1 MLLLGQL
8 SDLQVF
14 ALINNAVMT
23 SMYTTLFEQLWLFC
37 QKKKK
42 KRSKLSSKFAV
53 PVNPPAEMPALPLLA
68 NAGYYQLKVDMFR

>member
-23 SMYTTLFEQLWLFC
+23 SVYTTLFEQLWLFC
-37 QKKKK
+37 QKKKM
-42 KRSKLSSKFAV
+42 SKLSSKYAV

>member
-42 KRSKLSSKFAV
+42 KKSKLSSKYAV

-68 NAGYYQLKVDMFR
+68 NAVITN

>member
-23 SMYTTLFEQLWLFC
+23 SMYTTLFEQLWLFR
-37 QKKKK
+37 QKKK
-42 KRSKLSSKFAV
+42 KRSKLSSKYAV